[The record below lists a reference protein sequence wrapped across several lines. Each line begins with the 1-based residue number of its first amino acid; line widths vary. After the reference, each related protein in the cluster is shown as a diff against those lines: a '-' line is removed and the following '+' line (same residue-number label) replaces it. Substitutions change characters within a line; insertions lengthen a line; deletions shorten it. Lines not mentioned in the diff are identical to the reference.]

1 MARFFALGPLVL
13 ILRMVL
19 YVSADQSTNPTPPT
33 AYTHALP
40 TTAGSASNQKE
51 TQRST
56 SISPRRTAI
65 QQQNTETTA
74 SASNQEETQTST
86 SISPTRTAIQQ
97 QKPDNTESTSDQKET
112 QTSTSI
118 SPTHTTIQQKNSET
132 TVHQSNSSTPI
143 TSTNTSADT
152 STKVPQSNISTLITS
167 SNTSADIIKETA
179 PSPPRTPT
187 QTSLSTDKDTLP
199 GSSNDS
205 ITSPPNTTI
214 TSLTSTQTT
223 STLHTSTSITETAP
237 SPSHTQTQTSLSPDL
252 DTQPGSS
259 NDSIT
264 SPPNTLITSLT
275 STQPTSTLH
284 TSTSITGTT
293 EEPCQ
298 YSVLESVKEKEAHV
312 VNINGSKDQIYTIR
326 IKEKHNEIRAE
337 QISNQT
343 AFKIPFEWL
352 KPCTVY
358 TVSVDDCKLSGNN
371 TFTSSKNGETVPKT
385 VVTSVTDNE
394 VCLKGE
400 LTGIQ
405 WDLTECVEITEQNSC
420 ASTHTVVLD
429 TCNYT
434 MNVALPPVKLHI
446 NFKETIPSQFEW
458 MNKPERCNA
467 ALLNINCTNN
477 ENKNG
482 TVYGLNTPVL
492 LLPNTNYTCTGEYP
506 LEKQPI
512 KSHELDIQIKCDWKK
527 NGRFQQRTNIS
538 LEISWTSLEGDRCSG
553 IEWDSYSASCKT
565 PDRHGN
571 NHRVSCTQD
580 SGTSTVCSI
589 TGLLPYTDYECSIIG
604 KVNQKDYVIYTGNST
619 TLSGKPVFKT
629 KTKVTFP
636 SQNSLEI
643 NCEKMERDLIWNGGK
658 GTFTAEIRYSGYT
671 KTSGPQNKCLFRF
684 SDLYSLATYDVKIT
698 AMNTE
703 GHSAE
708 TTTKCHNKLTKNG
721 DKTTDQEC
729 NVMEKYCLNQYTI
742 ITE

>member
-97 QKPDNTESTSDQKET
+97 QKPDNT
-112 QTSTSI
+112 
-118 SPTHTTIQQKNSET
+118 
-132 TVHQSNSSTPI
+132 VHQSNSSTPI

-214 TSLTSTQTT
+214 TSLPSTQTT
-223 STLHTSTSITETAP
+223 STLHTSTNITETAP
-237 SPSHTQTQTSLSPDL
+237 SPSHTPTQTSLSPDL
-252 DTQPGSS
+252 ATQTSS
-259 NDSIT
+259 SHDSIT
-264 SPPNTLITSLT
+264 SPPITTITSLT

-298 YSVLESVKEKEAHV
+298 YSVLESVNKTEARV
-312 VNINGSKDQIYTIR
+312 VNITGSKDQNYTIR
-326 IKEKHNEIRAE
+326 IKDKHNETRAE
-337 QISNQT
+337 KISHQT
-343 AFKIPFEWL
+343 VFKIPFEWL

-385 VVTSVTDNE
+385 VVTNMTDNE

-400 LTGIQ
+400 FTGIQ

-434 MNVALPPVKLHI
+434 MNVALPPVKPHI
-446 NFKETIPSQFEW
+446 TFNETIPSQFEW

-467 ALLNINCTNN
+467 ALLIINCINN
-477 ENKNG
+477 ENKKG

-492 LLPNTNYTCTGEYP
+492 LLPNTHYSCTGEYP
-506 LEKQPI
+506 REKQPI
-512 KSHELDIQIKCDWKK
+512 KSHELLIQIKCDNVKAVF
-527 NGRFQQRTNIS
+527 GFRVF
-538 LEISWTSLEGDRCSG
+538 LGVVTS
-553 IEWDSYSASCKT
+553 IA
-565 PDRHGN
+565 
-571 NHRVSCTQD
+571 
-580 SGTSTVCSI
+580 
-589 TGLLPYTDYECSIIG
+589 LLF
-604 KVNQKDYVIYTGNST
+604 
-619 TLSGKPVFKT
+619 VF
-629 KTKVTFP
+629 F
-636 SQNSLEI
+636 
-643 NCEKMERDLIWNGGK
+643 
-658 GTFTAEIRYSGYT
+658 
-671 KTSGPQNKCLFRF
+671 
-684 SDLYSLATYDVKIT
+684 
-698 AMNTE
+698 
-703 GHSAE
+703 
-708 TTTKCHNKLTKNG
+708 
-721 DKTTDQEC
+721 
-729 NVMEKYCLNQYTI
+729 EKYFHKRKRDGEDGEDEDCM
-742 ITE
+742 